1 MTSQRQR
8 PFGRRAP
15 KIDELEIDAPVS
27 TDPVCEGFYR
37 AGRDAG
43 YAEGF
48 RDGAAAQPD
57 RELWAFVEVPWSSI
71 RTEDTI
77 MGDDGAH
84 YHVVRSGAL
93 PRSGASGVSG
103 EPDAPAGWIVT
114 LVCGTYRDV
123 HTLDHDHRVRVLVP
137 VALADALVA
146 CHAGLPGSRLIATRG
161 DPGGGFD
168 GDLPWRGVL
177 ASDRGG

>member
-1 MTSQRQR
+1 MTSERQR
-8 PFGRRAP
+8 PFGPRAER
-15 KIDELEIDAPVS
+15 DMRYV
-27 TDPVCEGFYR
+27 EGWR
-37 AGRDAG
+37 SG
-43 YAEGF
+43 YAEGYAAGF

-57 RELWAFVEVPWSSI
+57 RELWAFVEVPWSAI

-77 MGDDGAH
+77 MGEDGAQ
-84 YHVVRSGAL
+84 YHVVRSGAV
-93 PRSGASGVSG
+93 PRSGVGASGVSG
-103 EPDAPAGWIVT
+103 EPEAPAGWIVT

>member
-1 MTSQRQR
+1 MTRELTSGRQR
-8 PFGRRAP
+8 PFGPRSPVAVP
-15 KIDELEIDAPVS
+15 PDEDEHPEW
-27 TDPVCEGFYR
+27 T
-37 AGRDAG
+37 AGYGAG
-43 YAEGF
+43 YAQGF
-48 RDGAAAQPD
+48 REGAAAQPD
-57 RELWAFVEVPWSSI
+57 RELWAFVEAPWSSI
-71 RTEDTI
+71 RAEDTI

-84 YHVVRSGAL
+84 YHVVRSGAV
-93 PRSGASGVSG
+93 PRSGGQVSGVSD
-103 EPDAPAGWIVT
+103 EAQVPAGWIVT

-146 CHAGLPGSRLIATRG
+146 CHGAFPGSRLIATRG